1 MTVRGK
7 DVMPLPPDVR
17 DAVSRLAEGYRYAR
31 GMIQSTQ
38 VYSCPAYRVPEWVG
52 EAKDA
57 YMESIR
63 RLGKHTHGFAGV
75 FVSPAAALGQW
86 SDAVD
91 VAISKTVPEL
101 WERYDQAE
109 RNYQGNLQDLAERVQ
124 QETDAGRQV
133 SAEEIAD
140 EKRTL
145 LELRDEDQANILAEY
160 KAAMTALDAVA
171 GEVAGKFTAALDSFV
186 EPGKQG
192 SRNQVGSALFNDI
205 PVVDGQAEW
214 EQAQELAPQIAKKM
228 KDTGLTPEGL
238 QEFHDKYGS
247 MLSNPFMANALAEQ
261 LTPRQMLEF
270 ANRVSGFP
278 RENNGVRDEVLK
290 QIGAAMVL
298 ATGGMNMSEATAHD
312 QTAFESAKAGLLT
325 GDNRALPDH
334 TRNFMEQLKQ
344 TGREKFQYRGLPSY
358 GSDWE
363 VSGYSTLSQIMGEA
377 GKANPGL
384 ALGSA
389 FFDAPHGGRSVAQD
403 LVVWD
408 GEERRRRKL
417 PGYMGVPSMFAHDQT
432 MCDPMHAM
440 YTLMDTPEGL
450 ESESVNSVLRTVD
463 KARMNGV
470 RGFLASDIDP
480 GLVDANN
487 DGVVDSRDG
496 KINMTRYLT
505 GRRLGGVPSSGN
517 PMNGYSGFQD
527 GGEAFGRVLSQASA
541 KDMDADMSA
550 PNPKAYAGGKEDP
563 EYIKAYEAY
572 NVLKQDDVKRASI
585 AANFMVGYQ
594 DGLDKWADDLNG
606 ENAFGCS
613 NSALRSYAGTIIAP
627 HIGGVAQA
635 LKGLTS
641 SGDEVGA
648 IDSPDGH
655 AMPKFSLTDA
665 SRFKARGGIFQDLA
679 FDNPKVI
686 DSGDPRNPF
695 DDKYENGR
703 RPALQMLRIAAQEGY
718 INELEAS
725 SKIRDHN
732 RRIDDMKQVVNSWA
746 GITDSL
752 YVAKAD
758 ADTAMAKAMDLQNQR
773 WKDGIGAVLDAI
785 PFGDFVKEE
794 AKFTKWAVGQ
804 GTGQIAP
811 TVLDRAFPTNNEA
824 TASLDASIAH
834 GEAGKVIDKGLYK
847 VLASTGGDWQTS
859 THGQVTGTQPINFTD
874 PEYERMPYVKDGR
887 LLTYEEME
895 EADEKKRKEG
905 ERGEACEKY
914 RDWVRTHT
922 DYRALF
928 DEGNKTLAA
937 AEVNRDS
944 SNDIVK
950 AEANKKQQQE
960 KEQ

>member
-109 RNYQGNLQDLAERVQ
+109 RNYQGNLQDLAERVR

-228 KDTGLTPEGL
+228 KDTGLTREEL

-247 MLSNPFMANALAEQ
+247 LLSNPFMANALAEQ
-261 LTPRQMLEF
+261 LTPRQMLDF
-270 ANRVSGFP
+270 ANRACLLSVE
-278 RENNGVRDEVLK
+278 REDVGYEVMK
-290 QIGAAMVL
+290 QVGAAMVL
-298 ATGGMNMSEATAHD
+298 ATGGMNLSEATVHD

-325 GDNRALPDH
+325 GDSRTLSDH

-344 TGREKFQYRGLPSY
+344 AGREKFQYRGFPSC
-358 GSDWE
+358 GSYWE

-377 GKANPGL
+377 GRANPGL

-403 LVVWD
+403 LVAWD
-408 GEERRRRKL
+408 GEKGPHDYDHIARMF
-417 PGYMGVPSMFAHDQT
+417 GYDKT

-450 ESESVNSVLRTVD
+450 DSESVNSVLRTVD
-463 KARMNGV
+463 KARMDGV

-480 GLVDANN
+480 GVVDVNN
-487 DGVVDSRDG
+487 DGVVDSKDG

-505 GRRLGGVPSSGN
+505 GGRLGGVPSSGD

-527 GGEAFGRVLSQASA
+527 RGEAFGRMLSQASI
-541 KDMDADMSA
+541 KDMDADMNA
-550 PNPKAYAGGKEDP
+550 PDPKAYAGGKNDP
-563 EYIKAYEAY
+563 EYIKAREAY
-572 NVLKQDDVKRASI
+572 LALKQDDLNRAKI
-585 AANFMVGYQ
+585 ASNFMAGYQ

-606 ENAFGCS
+606 ENAFGRS
-613 NSALRSYAGTIIAP
+613 NSALRSYAGTILAP
-627 HIGGVAQA
+627 HLGGVSDAIKDQ
-635 LKGLTS
+635 G
-641 SGDEVGA
+641 SGVAETGA
-648 IDSPDGH
+648 IAQTGGH
-655 AMPKFSLTDA
+655 AVAKFTSLDA
-665 SRFKARGGIFQDLA
+665 NRFKARGGIFQDLA
-679 FDNPKVI
+679 FDNPKLI
-686 DSGDPRNPF
+686 DAGDPKNPF

-703 RPALQMLRIAAQEGY
+703 LPALQTLRIAAHENY
-718 INELEAS
+718 MHDLDVAN
-725 SKIRDHN
+725 KTPDHGK
-732 RRIDDMKQVVNSWA
+732 RIDALKQVVKSWA

-758 ADTAMAKAMDLQNQR
+758 AGTAMAKAMDLQNQR
-773 WKDGIGAVLDAI
+773 WKDGIGTVLNAV
-785 PFGDFVKEE
+785 PFADFVNEG
-794 AKFTKWAVGQ
+794 AKFTKYAIGQ

-811 TVLDRAFPTNNEA
+811 AVLDKAFSTDNEIG
-824 TASLDASIAH
+824 ASLKVAKEH
-834 GEAGKVIDKGLYK
+834 GEAGKVIYGGLYK
-847 VLASTGGDWQTS
+847 TLASRSDGWVTRQFENTTAGLPIDFS
-859 THGQVTGTQPINFTD
+859 TPNYDLEPF
-874 PEYERMPYVKDGR
+874 VKDGR
-887 LLTYEEME
+887 ILSYAEMDRGTRDGYET
-895 EADEKKRKEG
+895 
-905 ERGEACEKY
+905 
-914 RDWVRTHT
+914 WVRTQT
-922 DYRALF
+922 DYGILL
-928 DEGNKTLAA
+928 DEGSEALETAKSNRQNANELVEAA
-937 AEVNRDS
+937 
-944 SNDIVK
+944 
-950 AEANKKQQQE
+950 KKQKGE
-960 KEQ
+960 R

>member
-86 SDAVD
+86 ADAVD

-101 WERYDQAE
+101 WDRYDQAE
-109 RNYQGNLQDLAERVQ
+109 RNYQGNLQDLAERVR

-270 ANRVSGFP
+270 ANRVCLLPIERKDVGY
-278 RENNGVRDEVLK
+278 EVMR
-290 QIGAAMVL
+290 QVGAAMVL
-298 ATGGMNMSEATAHD
+298 ATGGMNLSEATVHD

-325 GDNRALPDH
+325 GDNRSLPDH
-334 TRNFMEQLKQ
+334 TRNFAEQLKQ
-344 TGREKFQYRGLPSY
+344 AGREKYNLLELTEY
-358 GSDWE
+358 GRDGE
-363 VSGYSTLSQIMGEA
+363 VSGYSTLSQIIGEA
-377 GKANPGL
+377 GRANPGL
-384 ALGSA
+384 ALGAA
-389 FFDAPHGGRSVAQD
+389 FFDAPQGGRSVAQD
-403 LVVWD
+403 LVAWD
-408 GEERRRRKL
+408 GEKGPHDYNNIAR
-417 PGYMGVPSMFAHDQT
+417 MFGHDKT
-432 MCDPMHAM
+432 MCDPVQAIS
-440 YTLMDTPEGL
+440 TLMDKPEGL
-450 ESESVNSVLRTVD
+450 DSESVNSVLRTAD

-487 DGVVDSRDG
+487 DGVVDSKDG

-505 GRRLGGVPSSGN
+505 GGRVFGLSSI
-517 PMNGYSGFQD
+517 GYGGFQD
-527 GGEAFGRVLSQASA
+527 GGEAFGRMLSQASI
-541 KDMDADMSA
+541 KDMDADMNA
-550 PNPKAYAGGKEDP
+550 PDPKAYAGGKGDP
-563 EYIKAYEAY
+563 EYIKARDAFLA
-572 NVLKQDDVKRASI
+572 LKQDDLNRAKI
-585 AANFMVGYQ
+585 ASNFMAGYQ

-606 ENAFGCS
+606 ENAFGRS

-627 HIGGVAQA
+627 HMGGVSDAIKDQ
-635 LKGLTS
+635 G
-641 SGDEVGA
+641 SGVAETGA
-648 IDSPDGH
+648 IEQTGGH
-655 AMPKFSLTDA
+655 AVAKFTSLDA
-665 SRFKARGGIFQDLA
+665 NRFKARGGIFQDLA
-679 FDNPKVI
+679 FDNPKLI
-686 DSGDPRNPF
+686 DAGDPKNPF

-703 RPALQMLRIAAQEGY
+703 LPALQTLRIAAHENYMHDLDVANRTGDHRDRV
-718 INELEAS
+718 EAL
-725 SKIRDHN
+725 
-732 RRIDDMKQVVNSWA
+732 KQVVKSW
-746 GITDSL
+746 GDITDSL

-758 ADTAMAKAMDLQNQR
+758 AGTAMAKAMDLQNQR
-773 WKDGIGAVLDAI
+773 WKDGIGAVLNAV
-785 PFGDFVKEE
+785 PFADFVNEG
-794 AKFTKWAVGQ
+794 AKFTKYAIGQ

-811 TVLDRAFPTNNEA
+811 AVLDKAFSTDNEIG
-824 TASLDASIAH
+824 ASLEAAKEH
-834 GEAGKVIDKGLYK
+834 GEAGKVIYGGLYK
-847 VLASTGGDWQTS
+847 TLASRSDGWETCQFENTTAGAPIDFS
-859 THGQVTGTQPINFTD
+859 TPNYDLEPF
-874 PEYERMPYVKDGR
+874 VKDGR
-887 LLTYEEME
+887 ILSYAEMDRETRDRYETWVRRQTDYGLILDEGS
-895 EADEKKRKEG
+895 EALETAKSNRQNANELVEAAKKQKG
-905 ERGEACEKY
+905 ER
-914 RDWVRTHT
+914 
-922 DYRALF
+922 
-928 DEGNKTLAA
+928 
-937 AEVNRDS
+937 
-944 SNDIVK
+944 
-950 AEANKKQQQE
+950 
-960 KEQ
+960 

>member
-1 MTVRGK
+1 MTGRGA

-17 DAVSRLAEGYRYAR
+17 DAVSKLSEGYRYAR
-31 GMIQSTQ
+31 GMIQNTQ

-75 FVSPAAALGQW
+75 FVSPAEALGQW
-86 SDAVD
+86 SDAVG
-91 VAISKTVPEL
+91 VAISKTVPDL

-109 RNYQGNLQDLAERVQ
+109 RNYQGNLQDLAERVR
-124 QETDAGRQV
+124 QETAAGRQV

-140 EKRTL
+140 ARRGL

-171 GEVAGKFTAALDSFV
+171 GEAAGKLTAALDSFV

-192 SRNQVGSALFNDI
+192 SRNQVGSELFNDI

-228 KDTGLTPEGL
+228 EDTGLTREEL

-247 MLSNPFMANALAEQ
+247 LLSNPFMANALAEQ
-261 LTPRQMLEF
+261 LTPKQILDF

-278 RENNGVRDEVLK
+278 REDSGVREEVLK
-290 QIGAAMVL
+290 QIGATMVL
-298 ATGGMNMSEATAHD
+298 ATGGMNLSEATAHD

-325 GDNRALPDH
+325 GDNRTLSDH

-344 TGREKFQYRGLPSY
+344 AGREKFHYRGLPSY

-408 GEERRRRKL
+408 GEERRGRRL
-417 PGYMGVPSMFAHDQT
+417 PGYMGAPSMFVHDQT

-463 KARMNGV
+463 KARMDGV

-487 DGVVDSRDG
+487 DGVVDSEDG

-505 GRRLGGVPSSGN
+505 GGRLGGVPSSGN

-527 GGEAFGRVLSQASA
+527 GGEAFGRMLSQASI
-541 KDMDADMSA
+541 KDMDADMNA
-550 PNPKAYAGGKEDP
+550 PDPKAYAGGKNDP
-563 EYIKAYEAY
+563 EYIKAREAY
-572 NVLKQDDVKRASI
+572 LALKQDDLNRAKI
-585 AANFMVGYQ
+585 ASNFMAGYQ

-606 ENAFGCS
+606 ENAFGRS
-613 NSALRSYAGTIIAP
+613 NSALRSYAGTILAP
-627 HIGGVAQA
+627 HLGGVSDAIKDQ
-635 LKGLTS
+635 G
-641 SGDEVGA
+641 SGVAETGA
-648 IDSPDGH
+648 IEQTGGH
-655 AMPKFSLTDA
+655 AVAKFTSLDA
-665 SRFKARGGIFQDLA
+665 NRFKARGGIFQDLA
-679 FDNPKVI
+679 FDNPKLI
-686 DSGDPRNPF
+686 DAGDPKNPF

-703 RPALQMLRIAAQEGY
+703 LPALQTLRIAAHENYMHDLDVANRTGGHRDRV
-718 INELEAS
+718 EAL
-725 SKIRDHN
+725 
-732 RRIDDMKQVVNSWA
+732 KQVVKSWA
-746 GITDSL
+746 DITDSL

-758 ADTAMAKAMDLQNQR
+758 AGTAMAKAMDLQNQR
-773 WKDGIGAVLDAI
+773 WKDGIGTVLNAV
-785 PFGDFVKEE
+785 PFADFVNEG
-794 AKFTKWAVGQ
+794 AKFTKYAIGQ

-811 TVLDRAFPTNNEA
+811 AVLDKAFSTDNEIG
-824 TASLDASIAH
+824 ASLEVAKEH
-834 GEAGKVIDKGLYK
+834 GEAGKVIYGGLYK
-847 VLASTGGDWQTS
+847 TLASRSDGWVTRQFENTTAGLPIDFS
-859 THGQVTGTQPINFTD
+859 TPNYDLEPF
-874 PEYERMPYVKDGR
+874 VKDGR
-887 LLTYEEME
+887 ILSYAEMDRGTRDGYET
-895 EADEKKRKEG
+895 
-905 ERGEACEKY
+905 
-914 RDWVRTHT
+914 WVRTQT
-922 DYRALF
+922 DYGILL
-928 DEGNKTLAA
+928 DEGSEALETAKSNRQNANELVEAA
-937 AEVNRDS
+937 
-944 SNDIVK
+944 
-950 AEANKKQQQE
+950 KK
-960 KEQ
+960 